1 MSEVRRLKSF
11 KSIMKL
17 SIITVNLNNHEGLK
31 KTLDSVACQTWRDF
45 EHIIID
51 GASTDGSVEVI
62 REYEKNQSGS
72 LYQVDSHSSSPF
84 ILQSQIQALGH
95 SELKGS
101 SFRSQ
106 ESQPSTINHR
116 PYTIKWLSEPDTGIY
131 NAMNKGIRMAN
142 GEYLLF
148 LNSGDFFVDSN
159 VVESVL
165 PCLDSTDIVQGN
177 TISLVDGRMQI
188 ERGYGRSD
196 IDYIDVQKGH
206 FLHQASFCKK
216 VLFEKYGYY
225 DESYRID
232 GDTVFFIR
240 CLGKGNAS
248 FKYVDRTI
256 AFFDGGGLSDNSNE
270 KWAQQRAKEF
280 ARWSS
285 EEFSKRQWDTCVE
298 YDKKGRLYDKLHRHK
313 WSWCLTMAMVR
324 LMTLFEK

>member
-1 MSEVRRLKSF
+1 
-11 KSIMKL
+11 MKL

-51 GASTDGSVEVI
+51 GASTDGSVDLI
-62 REYEKNQSGS
+62 REYAERNNTSNITIGENTC
-72 LYQVDSHSSSPF
+72 LG
-84 ILQSQIQALGH
+84 QIH
-95 SELKGS
+95 
-101 SFRSQ
+101 
-106 ESQPSTINHR
+106 
-116 PYTIKWLSEPDTGIY
+116 WLSEKDTGIY

-148 LNSGDFFVDSN
+148 LNSGDYFVDNN

-188 ERGYGRSD
+188 ERGCGRSD

-285 EEFSKRQWDTCVE
+285 EEFSKRQWDTCVA

-313 WSWCLTMAMVR
+313 WSWHLTMIMVKIID
-324 LMTLFEK
+324 LFEK